1 VTTDVCLESPW
12 MTLSSVG
19 ACCNCCPHQATAWS
33 RLAVMHDLGPLH
45 EHPPASASPSQH
57 PFPVMLDMVGNSWQH
72 PHLPPQTGAL
82 FPRMEICISKLH
94 RIQTAPRAIA
104 WLALGIETLLCPCW
118 HAASGGGGHVSP
130 RWMRTTPRATTL
142 AGRWPA
148 SQPSIPPG
156 SRWALCM
163 NARGRGCSG
172 SAEKGEARQMM
183 AAGCQFARRCCE
195 TGASTTYDDFHAGV
209 SR

>member
-1 VTTDVCLESPW
+1 MTTDVCSYGPF
-12 MTLSSVG
+12 MTLSSVLVH
-19 ACCNCCPHQATAWS
+19 AAIARTRQR
-33 RLAVMHDLGPLH
+33 RLGLDLPLMHDLWPLH
-45 EHPPASASPSQH
+45 EHPPASASPSRH
-57 PFPVMLDMVGNSWQH
+57 PFPDMVGNSWRH

-195 TGASTTYDDFHAGV
+195 TGASTMYDDFHAGV